1 MKITITE
8 NSILVEGHA
17 NYADHGEDIVCAAV
31 SAILYTAQLGLVE
44 VADNYPEYI
53 KLEMKKEK
61 KNV

>member
-17 NYADHGEDIVCAAV
+17 DYADHGKDIVCAAV